1 MGDAVDYGRDDNA
14 DKYSSKIKSTQANS
28 AITINYVDTCT
39 GALILQD
46 TLINVSPRL
55 TNVLQNKLENDFIV
69 YFIPLCYK
77 TTN

>member
-1 MGDAVDYGRDDNA
+1 MLLIMVEMTMPINIQA
-14 DKYSSKIKSTQANS
+14 KSKANS